1 MVQPLG
7 AGGAGAAGV
16 SEAPGAGVPGGP
28 GATPVAG
35 SVGPVHGTA
44 APVLGSASAH
54 GSAAPVHGSA
64 GPVLGSAGPPPI
76 DAEAFNAFEAAGWE
90 ARADS
95 YAFLRPL
102 TGRIIG
108 SLLASACVE
117 AGDQV
122 LDVGSGPGDL
132 AAAAAAMG
140 ADTVGIDVAPSMVR
154 RAALANPSIPF
165 RVGSFEAIP
174 AGEGTFDAVVGN
186 FVFNHVGRPEAALG
200 EAMRVLR
207 PGGWLALSAWD
218 APRRNRV
225 LGLMLDALAAAAAP
239 PPVGLPAGPTHFR
252 TDDELRALFADAG
265 LADVGLGRVMFEAMV
280 PDLDTLWRGVLDSAV
295 RIPPLVTTQAPDVQA
310 RIRGAFDRLAAPHLR
325 PDGRYAIPVSVQVVR
340 GRRP

>member
-1 MVQPLG
+1 
-7 AGGAGAAGV
+7 
-16 SEAPGAGVPGGP
+16 VP
-28 GATPVAG
+28 
-35 SVGPVHGTA
+35 
-44 APVLGSASAH
+44 
-54 GSAAPVHGSA
+54 A
-64 GPVLGSAGPPPI
+64 GPAPDVVPAGPPPI

-108 SLLASACVE
+108 TLLASAGVAKGRE
-117 AGDQV
+117 V

-132 AAAAAAMG
+132 AAAAADLG

-154 RAALANPSIPF
+154 RAALAHPSIPF

-174 AGEGTFDAVVGN
+174 AGEGTFDGVVGN
-186 FVFNHVGRPEAALG
+186 FVFNHVGRPETALR

-207 PGGWLALSAWD
+207 PGGWLALSSWD

-225 LGLMLDALAAAAAP
+225 LGLVLDAVAAADAP
-239 PPVGLPAGPTHFR
+239 SPPGLPAGPTNFR
-252 TDDELRALFADAG
+252 TDDELRALFTDAG
-265 LADVGLGRVMFEAMV
+265 FTGVGLGRVMFEAMV

-295 RIPPLVTTQAPDVQA
+295 RIPPLVTAQPPDVQA
-310 RIRGAFDRLAAPHLR
+310 RIRAAFDRLAEVHRRL
-325 PDGRYAIPVSVQVVR
+325 DGRYAIPVSVQVTR